1 MDSKRRNKSE
11 NPVYNNQLPV
21 VMDVSTL
28 KAMIRLL
35 DDPDEAVVEALETR
49 FMEEGEALIDDLE
62 AIWLANEFPSVSSHI
77 ELLIKRIQKRGLHRR
92 FKNWFEQ
99 EQPDLIEGWFLVTQ
113 VQYPGLKID
122 DVRRTLSDIKLDVW
136 LMMGNVENDLDKIQ
150 ILNHVF
156 FDQQGFHG
164 DNSQYHYTDNS
175 FINRVLERKSGNPI
189 SLSVVYMTV
198 AQSLGLPVFG
208 VNLPQH
214 FVVGFCQLKEGL
226 EGVKNLKI
234 VGVEDIE
241 KTLFYIN
248 PYSKG
253 QIFTKENVDAFL
265 KVVNVSPQKQ
275 FYHPCGVKEIV
286 KRMLRNLH
294 FSYGEIQELEKQQ
307 EVLQMMKLAG
317 MWDELEG
324 K

>member
-1 MDSKRRNKSE
+1 
-11 NPVYNNQLPV
+11 
-21 VMDVSTL
+21 MDVSTL

-49 FMEEGEALIDDLE
+49 FMEEGEALIDELE

-226 EGVKNLKI
+226 EGVKNMKI

-241 KTLFYIN
+241 KTLFYVN

>member
-1 MDSKRRNKSE
+1 
-11 NPVYNNQLPV
+11 
-21 VMDVSTL
+21 MDVTTL

-35 DDPDEAVVEALETR
+35 DDPDEAVSQALETR
-49 FMEEGEALIDDLE
+49 FMEEGEDIVDDLE
-62 AIWLANEFPSVSSHI
+62 EIWLADEFPAFSSHI
-77 ELLIKRIQKRGLHRR
+77 ELLIKRIQKRGLHKR
-92 FKNWFEQ
+92 FNNWFHQ
-99 EQPDLIEGWFLVTQ
+99 DQPDLIEGWVLVTQ
-113 VQYPGLKID
+113 VQYPGLKIEQ
-122 DVRRTLSDIKLDVW
+122 VRKTLSDIKLDAW
-136 LMMGNVENDLDKIQ
+136 LMMGGVENDVDKIQ

-156 FDQQGFHG
+156 FEQHGFHG

-175 FINRVLERKSGNPI
+175 FINRVLERKTGNPI

-214 FVVGFCQLKEGL
+214 FVVGFCQLKPGL
-226 EGVKNLKI
+226 EGVKNMKI
-234 VGVEDIE
+234 VGVEEIE
-241 KTLFYIN
+241 KALFYIN

-265 KVVNVSPQKQ
+265 KVVNVTPQKQ
-275 FYHPCGVKEIV
+275 FYHPCGVKEII

-294 FSYGEIQELEKQQ
+294 FSYGEVQDLEKQQ
-307 EVLQMMKLAG
+307 EVLHMMKLAG
-317 MWDELEG
+317 MSDELDG